1 MPFWI
6 PHKGAITRPAFRSI
20 AEQIAGAIQAGVLEP
35 GERLPSQRDLAAALD
50 VSLQTVSRAYEE
62 LRRRNLVTGEIGRGT
77 FISARQSLK
86 KMPFGSVRMDEHVA
100 EMSIFKPVVADYHEA
115 LMRAA
120 FAALSVDGPR
130 DVFFSFRPNEGLV
143 RHRKAGTAWL
153 RLCGLETDPAHVM
166 ITNGVTQGTT
176 TALLS
181 AAKPGQTIVSEAIGN
196 HSLTAL
202 CSFLGL
208 NIRGLQLDRDGIIP
222 EAFDKACSTGDVAA
236 LYLIPT
242 LANPT
247 VYLMPDERRRTLA
260 EIARRHQVF
269 IIENDVLGPLVSNRP
284 RPLSSFAPERSFYL
298 TGFSKCLMPGLRS
311 GYIVVPPGLARS
323 ARSRLLATTWMATPV
338 MAEIVSRWVLDGT
351 ARKLM
356 LWQRKA
362 IQERNRI
369 VRKLLGTV
377 DFYAHPNGFHIWLPL
392 PGRWRSTSFVEQ
404 ALEQGVAIAPAD
416 SFLIDFESEVRA
428 VRVSLGSSP
437 MDDFKR
443 GLRVLKQLVERETEF
458 TITPF

>member
-1 MPFWI
+1 MSLWI
-6 PHKGAITRPAFRSI
+6 PNKSAITRPAFRSI
-20 AEQIAGAIQAGVLEP
+20 AEQIAAAIQAGMLEP
-35 GERLPSQRDLAAALD
+35 GERLPSQRDLASALD

-77 FISARQSLK
+77 FISTRQSLK

-100 EMSIFKPVVADYHEA
+100 EMSIFKPVVDDHHET
-115 LMRAA
+115 LMRQT
-120 FAALSVDGPR
+120 FAALGSDIPR
-130 DVFFSFRPNEGLV
+130 DVLFSFRPNEGSL
-143 RHRKAGTAWL
+143 RHRKAGVAWL
-153 RLCGLETDPAHVM
+153 RLCGLDTDPDHVM

-176 TALLS
+176 TALLT
-181 AAKPGQTIVSEAIGN
+181 AAKPGQTIVSEALGH

-208 NIRGLQLDRDGIIP
+208 NIKGLQIDRDGITP
-222 EAFDKACSTGDVAA
+222 EAFEKACNTGDVAA
-236 LYLIPT
+236 LYLIPN
-242 LANPT
+242 LASPT
-247 VYLMPDERRRTLA
+247 VYLMPEERRQELA

-284 RPLSSFAPERSFYL
+284 PPLSTHAPERSFYL

-311 GYIVVPPGLARS
+311 GYIVVPPGMARS
-323 ARSRLLATTWMATPV
+323 TRNRLLATTWMATPL

-356 LWQRKA
+356 IWQRKA
-362 IQERNRI
+362 ILERNRI
-369 VRKLLGTV
+369 ARRLLGTI
-377 DFYAHPNGFHIWLPL
+377 DFHAHPNGFHIWLPL
-392 PGRWRSTSFVEQ
+392 PGRWRSTAFVEQ

-428 VRVSLGSSP
+428 VRISLGSAGL
-437 MDDFKR
+437 DDFKR
-443 GLRVLKQLVERETEF
+443 GLRVIRQLVERETEF

>member
-20 AEQIAGAIQAGVLEP
+20 AEQVAGAIQAGVLEP

-50 VSLQTVSRAYEE
+50 VSLQTISRAYEE

-77 FISARQSLK
+77 FVSARQSLK

-100 EMSIFKPVVADYHEA
+100 EMSIFKPVVADHHEA
-115 LMRAA
+115 LMRKA
-120 FAALSVDGPR
+120 FAALSADSPR
-130 DVFFSFRPNEGLV
+130 DVLFNFRPNEGLV
-143 RHRKAGTAWL
+143 RHRKAGAAWL
-153 RLCGLETDPAHVM
+153 RLCGLETDPGHVM
-166 ITNGVTQGTT
+166 ITNGVTQATT
-176 TALLS
+176 TALLT
-181 AAKPGQTIVSEAIGN
+181 AAKPGQTIVSEAVGH

-208 NIRGLQLDRDGIIP
+208 NIKGLQLDRDGIMP
-222 EAFDKACSTGDVAA
+222 EAFDKACLAGDVAA

-247 VYLMPDERRRTLA
+247 VYLMPEERRQALA
-260 EIARRHQVF
+260 EIARRHQIF
-269 IIENDVLGPLVSNRP
+269 IIENDILGPLVSGRP
-284 RPLSSFAPERSFYL
+284 RPLSAYAPERSFYL

-323 ARSRLLATTWMATPV
+323 TRSRLLATTWMATPL
-338 MAEIVSRWVLDGT
+338 MAEITCRWVLDGT

-362 IQERNRI
+362 MQERNRI
-369 VRKLLGTV
+369 ARRLLGSV
-377 DFYAHPNGFHIWLPL
+377 DFHAHPNGFHIWLPL
-392 PGRWRSTSFVEQ
+392 PGRWRSAAFVEQ

-416 SFLIDFESEVRA
+416 AFLIDFESEIRA

-437 MDDFKR
+437 MDAFKR